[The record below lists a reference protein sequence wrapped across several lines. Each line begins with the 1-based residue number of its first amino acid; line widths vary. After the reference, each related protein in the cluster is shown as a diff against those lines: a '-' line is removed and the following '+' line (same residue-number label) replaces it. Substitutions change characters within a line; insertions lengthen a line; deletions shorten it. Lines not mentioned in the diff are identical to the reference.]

1 MLKDSTAE
9 APAPLPMCS
18 ENDGDDKCCEYHE
31 TLRESFNQAEN
42 AKISLGGVEY
52 NAGQIAALVE
62 SFWIQAGGFNCQSQ
76 CQNISLT
83 NLLDE
88 PESGIKIPN
97 KYQFEDMAEALGCWI
112 QDEEWGHDWSDCS
125 SSLVITPTEDA
136 IVPEDKEGML
146 YQISIEKS
154 NISTEWVTSTVGDW
168 LQDCQSALPE
178 DRNAPKEY
186 IPNQESLSGTL
197 PQNRS
202 SVD

>member
-18 ENDGDDKCCEYHE
+18 ENDCCEYRE

-42 AKISLGGVEY
+42 AKISVDGVEY

-62 SFWIQAGGFNCQSQ
+62 GFWIEAGGFNCQSQ
-76 CQNISLT
+76 CQAISLI
-83 NLLDE
+83 NILYAKDE
-88 PESGIKIPN
+88 SQIEIPN

-112 QDEEWGHDWSDCS
+112 QDQEWGHDWSNCF

-146 YQISIEKS
+146 YQISIKES
-154 NISTEWVTSTVGDW
+154 EISTEWVTSTVEKW

-178 DRNAPKEY
+178 DRNAHKEY
-186 IPNQESLSGTL
+186 IPNQESLSGTS